1 MSSDKTFDFVLATEL
16 WEDEDFMEYCDEGKY
31 MNCDTHKDWNGK
43 RINDFPIRSE
53 IRSKWLFKKRP
64 FTEYGIRD
72 NHQDVQ
78 QVRQH
83 LRPANFSLG
92 ALVGLLGLIDARM
105 ASPVPRED
113 TTIEAKGA
121 KYSESRANGLA
132 SGSLNGTVFVFKGS
146 KGDKSGSPKGSN

>member
-64 FTEYGIRD
+64 FTESSP
-72 NHQDVQ
+72 
-78 QVRQH
+78 
-83 LRPANFSLG
+83 PAFATSQLLLG